1 MTCSYM
7 YMQTIFLASCLC
19 VNTLHLH
26 AFTVPQ
32 QQNPTGKGRTVKSL
46 QQHKI
51 PYMHFEAK
59 ARRNGVDLEYEH
71 AMQEQSERESRN
83 MSESVVISPRRIL
96 RDMDKSLACID
107 LDYEHE
113 MQRKHCIWI
122 EGGEGHFMHRRWV
135 FTKSENEVLLRVDAD
150 SPTCF
155 SVHTHVRNIDDEALV
170 HDQHPFVAM
179 IYLLRNAE
187 TSSTVYVS
195 VPFLT
200 DMHIVDELCHYAKPV
215 SAGGRDLKIQVILGP
230 QRWVTEELARFVNA
244 FTVESCQLREE
255 AIGRLEIRRFLTDTG
270 TRSSYCH
277 SNAMA
282 STAGAIAGSYN
293 YTYASRYRHHEDGYY
308 MPPGADVE
316 SLRNRLHAI
325 WDAGEPVVI
334 RRRRPPPGYNPSPAK
349 QAKVDH

>member
-51 PYMHFEAK
+51 AYMHFEAE
-59 ARRNGVDLEYEH
+59 AHRNGVDLEYEH

-83 MSESVVISPRRIL
+83 MSESYDPESVVISPRRIL
-96 RDMDKSLACID
+96 RDMDESLACID

-113 MQRKHCIWI
+113 MQRKYCIWI
-122 EGGEGHFMHRRWV
+122 EGGEGHFMQRRWV

-170 HDQHPFVAM
+170 HDQHPFAAM

-187 TSSTVYVS
+187 T
-195 VPFLT
+195 
-200 DMHIVDELCHYAKPV
+200 
-215 SAGGRDLKIQVILGP
+215 
-230 QRWVTEELARFVNA
+230 
-244 FTVESCQLREE
+244 
-255 AIGRLEIRRFLTDTG
+255 
-270 TRSSYCH
+270 
-277 SNAMA
+277 
-282 STAGAIAGSYN
+282 
-293 YTYASRYRHHEDGYY
+293 
-308 MPPGADVE
+308 
-316 SLRNRLHAI
+316 
-325 WDAGEPVVI
+325 
-334 RRRRPPPGYNPSPAK
+334 
-349 QAKVDH
+349 